1 MSDPGLVEAAARL
14 RASVV
19 QVKSGGDATQGGG
32 AGFAWR
38 ADGLIVT
45 NAHVATTP
53 GVTVVLS
60 GGRAVPGRVTRRD
73 PRRDLALVRLPGISP
88 PAVDRVDPRALRPGA
103 LLFAVGH
110 PLGVTD
116 AVSTG
121 VLQATGPLPPGLDV
135 PSFQRRLAWVQADVR
150 LAPGN
155 SGGPLADA
163 IGRVVGVSSMIVA
176 GIALAVPAPEVEAF
190 VVAAAATPRLGVT
203 AHAVILP
210 DTGRIGLA
218 LDGVERGAAADR
230 AGLAAGDVLVA
241 VDDRP
246 LRSAA
251 DLERCLRRVRG
262 GWLTVDVLRGLS
274 WRRLQV
280 ALQASAA

>member
-1 MSDPGLVEAAARL
+1 MSDSGLVEAAARL

-19 QVKSGGDATQGGG
+19 QVKSRGDATQGGG

-53 GVTVVLS
+53 GVTVVLP
-60 GGRAVPGRVTRRD
+60 GGRAVPGQVTRRD
-73 PRRDLALVRLPGISP
+73 PHRDLALVRLPGISP
-88 PAVDRVDPRALRPGA
+88 PPVDRVDPRTLRPGA

-135 PSFQRRLAWVQADVR
+135 PPFQRRLAWVQADVR

-163 IGRVVGVSSMIVA
+163 AGRVVGVSAMIVA
-176 GIALAVPAPEVEAF
+176 GLALAVPAPEVEAF
-190 VVAAAATPRLGVT
+190 VAGAVPTRLGVT
-203 AHAVILP
+203 AHAVPLR

-218 LDGVERGAAADR
+218 LDRVERGAAADR
-230 AGLAAGDVLVA
+230 AGLVAGDVLVA

-246 LRSAA
+246 LRSAS
-251 DLERCLRRVRG
+251 DLERRVRRARG

-280 ALQASAA
+280 ALQASVA